1 MSVIHAIDGAVAII
15 RQSDKCFKLMKVLK
29 NNMGRSFLYA
39 RQNTGLLW
47 HTAVRSSVHASH
59 DNISH
64 LFPLLLIVHVVTYI
78 VQCIDKRGSKW
89 EVWFKS
95 VWKTPVFIWYI
106 QLIGLKKC
114 SILITVFT
122 LCNWPSIVTKG
133 EGGIMAQLFILS
145 YSDAVSFRDIRCH
158 LGTIPS
164 IVTFYICTC
173 CRRQQ

>member
-78 VQCIDKRGSKW
+78 VLIKEGGSERCDFMVNTINW
-89 EVWFKS
+89 
-95 VWKTPVFIWYI
+95 
-106 QLIGLKKC
+106 LKKC
-114 SILITVFT
+114 SILITVLT
-122 LCNWPSIVTKG
+122 LSN
-133 EGGIMAQLFILS
+133 
-145 YSDAVSFRDIRCH
+145 
-158 LGTIPS
+158 
-164 IVTFYICTC
+164 
-173 CRRQQ
+173 